1 MVNTAKLSTF
11 IKKSLKEVILWILTL
26 KDSEI
31 QITQLADIN
40 GGHISGTINNGNK
53 ENLRAMSLMHYRFA
67 IVKSE
72 IN

>member
-40 GGHISGTINNGNK
+40 GGHISGTINKGKK
-53 ENLRAMSLMHYRFA
+53 ENLRAMSLMHYLFA
-67 IVKSE
+67 IVKLE